1 MKRDVKM
8 ADRIAL
14 IPVKGPIVGGGG
26 SMIPRQPGAEMS
38 KLVRQMLREAK
49 EEADGVIFAPG
60 GTPYPTKEIAQT
72 VEEFGKPTVARI
84 KENGLSGA
92 YWIASSCDRIVAD
105 ELSRVG
111 GIGVSAF
118 QPDFSELLEKLGVKF
133 KSSATGKYKEQ
144 GLPFGSGEGEDFMEE
159 HLEEVNKIFAES
171 VAEARNLDEDEA
183 EEVFE
188 GKPYLGR
195 QAKKVGL
202 IDRLGGRE
210 EAVEE
215 CSEMMGSEEVDIVDY
230 GEKME
235 KESRGLLGSVLD
247 QLFG

>member
-1 MKRDVKM
+1 M
-8 ADRIAL
+8 
-14 IPVKGPIVGGGG
+14 P
-26 SMIPRQPGAEMS
+26 E
-38 KLVRQMLREAK
+38 LVREMVGKAE
-49 EEADGVIFAPG
+49 EEAEGAVFEIDSPG
-60 GTPYPTKEIAQT
+60 GTPYPTKEIVQA
-72 VEEFGKPTVARI
+72 VKGFGKPTVARI

-118 QPDFSELLEKLGVKF
+118 QPDFSELLEKLGIKF
-133 KSSATGKYKEQ
+133 KSSATGKYKER
-144 GLPFGSGEGEDFMEE
+144 GIPFGGGEEEDFMKEQ
-159 HLEEVNKIFAES
+159 LEQVNEIFAES
-171 VAEARNLDEDEA
+171 VAEARDLDEDEA

-195 QAKKVGL
+195 EAKEVGL
-202 IDRLGGRE
+202 VDRLGGRK

-215 CSEMMGSEEVDIVDY
+215 CREMMGAEEAEIVDY
-230 GEKME
+230 GKRME
-235 KESRGLLGSVLD
+235 EESKGLLGSVLE